1 MWFSMIEHLDI
12 YNYRD
17 ETTTG
22 TARRCFRPQWS
33 VSAQVYRTAIG
44 PPAGSTSPPPSAD
57 AALLLAADWLQGCML
72 QVASYIYTMVV
83 QLHPSPH
90 ATGGKALK

>member
-44 PPAGSTSPPPSAD
+44 PPAGSTSPHPTECRFGT
-57 AALLLAADWLQGCML
+57 AADRLQ
-72 QVASYIYTMVV
+72 IYTMLVE
-83 QLHPSPH
+83 LHPSPH